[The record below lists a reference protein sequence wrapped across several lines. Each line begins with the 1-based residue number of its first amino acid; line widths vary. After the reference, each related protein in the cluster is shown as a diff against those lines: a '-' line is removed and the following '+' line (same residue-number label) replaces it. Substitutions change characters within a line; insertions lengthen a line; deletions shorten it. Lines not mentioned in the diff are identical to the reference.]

1 MDTDELLGDS
11 WFMHQVRN
19 ELSLRLRLLKLLDSA
34 DSEGLRSERAYN
46 TGF

>member
-19 ELSLRLRLLKLLDSA
+19 ELSLPLRLLKLLNSS
-34 DSEGLRSERAYN
+34 DSEGPRIER
-46 TGF
+46 T